1 MYLVV
6 VYLGYSLVSLQNLT
20 GSVSW
25 NTNMLS
31 DVAWDSLQYGSFIPR
46 TEQGGREVGKE
57 EEIKKKRK
65 RRRSRRRRKRRGRG
79 RSKSS
84 IWPDTRRAVGN

>member
-1 MYLVV
+1 
-6 VYLGYSLVSLQNLT
+6 
-20 GSVSW
+20 
-25 NTNMLS
+25 MLS

-46 TEQGGREVGKE
+46 TELGGREVGKE

-65 RRRSRRRRKRRGRG
+65 RRRRKRRRKRRGRG